1 MLDVD
6 LTYSALVK
14 THARGVDMEKTVFFY
29 REMMDV
35 GLIPS

>member
-1 MLDVD
+1 MLDVN

-14 THARGVDMEKTVFFY
+14 THAKGVDMEKAVFFY
-29 REMMDV
+29 REMMDA